1 MAYRIEDGANAFP
14 LRNEV
19 YQSNPLINARK
30 SFDLMGMRIFI
41 LGLRGLNP
49 HFSKKD
55 KFFDE
60 EFKETFIPANELTQL
75 FQNTSYLSEMKSAC
89 RKLFNTTIEIKNSA
103 GELTLTHIFKKL
115 EYDPS
120 KGLHLKFDEEM
131 RPYLLNLSESGGY
144 TMIKADYLFK
154 LSSPYA
160 VRILELLLQYQN
172 FRMFR
177 ELKEVR
183 RKFTVDELRYLLNV
197 PENAYKNR
205 ADNFKRY
212 VLDIP
217 IKEITERT
225 PYKVHYKAIKNGR
238 RLYAFEFLLD
248 VFDAPVE
255 ILNGQR
261 TYFGETAIYKLCEL
275 GFSEKAAQAIYLKCD
290 NTRDCLNRINRARL
304 ILTFQKNPI
313 ENELGFLRK
322 AIEGNWQLNGK
333 RPPPKQDQP
342 APSPQIRR
350 KQLLKFLKED
360 HQPITN
366 PQPEMPEASSKKSK
380 VVELAPQRNVSDAPP
395 PTKTEKP
402 RPEPKTDSPYDA
414 ETTRTYT
421 DHQAPTPE
429 AAETKKSRLEESDI
443 VSLVESDSNE
453 NSPEAKLA
461 AHKQIFDTLLTI
473 KHLIT
478 STLDAR
484 VKKEEAASK
493 NHELSPPLTEEEEG
507 ALTKSVEVMDR
518 LPTILALLFIFKRNI
533 TPEIIQERKN
543 IITILKLIRAF
554 RTSILATFEVPYEEV
569 HEGNVKLS
577 ANIKILENSITM
589 DNNDEMIQLLKPL
602 LNNSDYSSNPF
613 QAIEKFLNSLKN
625 FSNDDEEKRSA
636 GDDSSTDNNNL
647 TSFGSLFDSMK
658 FSSSNGSAS
667 ADNISFDTKK
677 QTPIDDDKHFYK
689 KKRFTIDDYDED
701 YDENEDDPNF
711 LEKNPLFRLLPKT
724 DGFHSEEEILAIA
737 EEASRSINWPIR
749 KPKLGKHPTATLP
762 DVSIILATLHYRK
775 YPKQDLTAKDITEL
789 AREINFCLD
798 VIEENLEDIKF
809 LCLKR
814 EKAGCDNKNENERI
828 FLEGKLTEDLLLKDP
843 AEAKTTQNMYYLY
856 VVSIINVIRVGDS
869 FGSNGELAYFEGLML
884 KKLHRYF
891 DMTYVDFLR
900 TVIRRLIINSPQKS
914 YELR

>member
-360 HQPITN
+360 PQPITN

-380 VVELAPQRNVSDAPP
+380 VVELAPPRNVSDAPP
-395 PTKTEKP
+395 PTKKEKP

-613 QAIEKFLNSLKN
+613 QAIEKFLNSLKS
-625 FSNDDEEKRSA
+625 FSNDDEEKRFP

-658 FSSSNGSAS
+658 FSSSNGSSS

-689 KKRFTIDDYDED
+689 KKRFTINDYDED